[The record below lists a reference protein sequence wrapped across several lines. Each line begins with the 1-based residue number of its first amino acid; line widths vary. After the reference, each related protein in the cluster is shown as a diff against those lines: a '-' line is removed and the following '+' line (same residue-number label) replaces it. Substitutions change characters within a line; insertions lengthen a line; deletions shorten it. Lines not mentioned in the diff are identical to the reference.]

1 LHAGEADSGIEAELA
16 QRLFVFGLGYSA
28 MALVRRLREAGG
40 WSVAGTRRKAD
51 GVAALAQSGIDA
63 FRFDDGTPLRAA
75 GLDTLAAA
83 THILSSVPPGESGD
97 PVLEHHGGAI
107 ADSGAV
113 WIGYLSTTGVY
124 GDTGGEWVDESAPVK
139 PSGPRGE
146 RRAAAE
152 RAWRALGGGK
162 APVHVFRIA
171 GIYGPGRNALAQL
184 RAGTARRTEKPGHVF
199 SRIHVDDIAAALAA
213 SLARPNPGA
222 IYNLCDDRPA
232 PGPDVVA
239 FAAGLLGVE
248 PPPLVPFGDAQL
260 SPMAASFY
268 ADNRRVR
275 NDRIKRELGVTLSYP
290 DYEAGLRALYEE
302 GEGR

>member
-1 LHAGEADSGIEAELA
+1 MA

-28 MALVRRLREAGG
+28 TALVRRLNDAGG
-40 WSVAGTRRKAD
+40 WTIAGTSRSD
-51 GVAALAQSGIDA
+51 EGVATLAQAGIDA
-63 FRFDDGTPLRAA
+63 HRFASDAPLTDA
-75 GLDTLAAA
+75 GLGALAEA
-83 THILSSVPPGESGD
+83 THILSSVPPDEDGD
-97 PVLEHHGGAI
+97 PVLRLHGPAI
-107 ADSGAV
+107 AASDAI

-124 GDTGGEWVDESAPVK
+124 GDTGGDWVDESAPVQ

-152 RAWRALGGGK
+152 KDWLALGGGK
-162 APVHVFRIA
+162 LPVHIFRIA

-184 RAGTARRTEKPGHVF
+184 RAGTARRTDKPGHLF
-199 SRIHVDDIAAALAA
+199 SRIHVEDIAAALAA
-213 SLARPNPGA
+213 SMAKPNPGA

-232 PGPDVVA
+232 PGPDVVT

-248 PPPLVPFGDAQL
+248 PPPLVPFENAEL

-275 NDRIKRELGVTLSYP
+275 NDRIKQELGVALAYP
-290 DYEAGLRALYEE
+290 DYEAGLRALFDT
-302 GEGR
+302 GE

>member
-1 LHAGEADSGIEAELA
+1 LA
-16 QRLFVFGLGYSA
+16 HRLFVFGLGYSA
-28 MALVRRLREAGG
+28 KALVRRLHDAGG
-40 WSVAGTRRKAD
+40 WTISGTSRSEEGR
-51 GVAALAQSGIDA
+51 AALSQTGVDTYA
-63 FRFDDGTPLRAA
+63 FDSDTPLSGAALRA
-75 GLDTLAAA
+75 LEDA
-83 THILSSVPPGESGD
+83 THILSSVPPGEEGD
-97 PVLEHHGGAI
+97 PVLRHHRQAI
-107 ADSGAV
+107 EDSAAE

-124 GDTGGEWVDESAPVK
+124 GDTGGAWVDETSPVQ

-152 RAWRALGGGK
+152 QDWRALKDGR

-184 RAGTARRTEKPGHVF
+184 RAGAARRTDKPGHIF
-199 SRIHVDDIAAALAA
+199 SRIHVEDIAAALAA
-213 SLARPNPGA
+213 SMAKPNPGA

-232 PGPDVVA
+232 PGPDVIA

-248 PPPLVPFGDAQL
+248 PPPLIPFDEADL

-275 NDRIKRELGVTLSYP
+275 NDRIKAELGVALTYP
-290 DYEAGLRALYEE
+290 DYEAGLRALYEA

>member
-1 LHAGEADSGIEAELA
+1 LA

-28 MALVRRLREAGG
+28 MALARRLRDAGG
-40 WSVAGTRRKAD
+40 WTIAGTRRSQAGLEELTQEGIEAHRFD
-51 GVAALAQSGIDA
+51 GDAPLDEAGREALAN
-63 FRFDDGTPLRAA
+63 
-75 GLDTLAAA
+75 A
-83 THILSSVPPGESGD
+83 THILTSVPPDEGGDLVLRLHGDALAESAA
-97 PVLEHHGGAI
+97 L
-107 ADSGAV
+107 

-139 PSGPRGE
+139 PSGLRGE

-152 RAWRALGGGK
+152 RAWLALGEGT

-184 RAGTARRTEKPGHVF
+184 RAGTARRTEKPGHIF
-199 SRIHVDDIAAALAA
+199 SRIHVEDIAAVLAA
-213 SLARPNPGA
+213 SMARPNPGA
-222 IYNLCDDRPA
+222 VYNLCDDRPA
-232 PGPDVVA
+232 PGPDVVT

-248 PPPLVPFGDAQL
+248 PPPLVLFEEADL

-275 NDRIKRELGVTLSYP
+275 NDRIKQELGVTLAYP
-290 DYEAGLRALYEE
+290 DYEVGLRALYEA